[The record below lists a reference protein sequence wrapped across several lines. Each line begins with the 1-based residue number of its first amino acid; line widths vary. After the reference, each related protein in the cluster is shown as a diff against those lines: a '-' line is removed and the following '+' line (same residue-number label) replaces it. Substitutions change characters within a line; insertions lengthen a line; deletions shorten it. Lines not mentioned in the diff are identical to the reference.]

1 MAEITLVAET
11 GRPTGSR
18 PANRLRAQGKVPG
31 VVYGLSTDPTPVTV
45 DWRELRRVLTTEAGL
60 NALIDLQ
67 VDGNT
72 RLSIVKELQ
81 RHPVHHTVDHVDF
94 LLIRRDQ
101 VITVDVPVVLEGHA
115 ELVTREGGM
124 VDQVLTL
131 VAVSAKPADIPNE
144 LSVDISLLQ
153 IGDTVRISD
162 LRLPSGVTT
171 DVDPEDPVVSAHVAT
186 TTLEIEEID
195 EADAEVAAEQA
206 AEAGEGPAPEGA
218 ADGEAAADEGGAEGR
233 SDGSGGDEG

>member
-11 GRPTGSR
+11 GRPTGTR

-31 VVYGLSTDPTPVTV
+31 VVYGLGNDPTPVTV
-45 DWRELRRVLTTEAGL
+45 GWRDLRRVLTTEAGL

-67 VDGNT
+67 VDGDT

-81 RHPVHHTVDHVDF
+81 RHPVQHTVDHVDF

-101 VITVDVPVVLEGHA
+101 VIAVDVPVVLEGEA

-131 VAVSAKPADIPNE
+131 LTVSAKPADIPNE
-144 LSVDISLLQ
+144 LPVDISGLQ
-153 IGDTVRISD
+153 IGDTVRIGD
-162 LRLPSGVTT
+162 LRLPAGVTT
-171 DVDPEDPVVSAHVAT
+171 DLDPDDPVISAHVAT

-206 AEAGEGPAPEGA
+206 AEAGEVPAAEEAGE
-218 ADGEAAADEGGAEGR
+218 GEAAGDDGVSDGRAGGAGDDEG
-233 SDGSGGDEG
+233 

>member
-31 VVYGLSTDPTPVTV
+31 VVYGLGNDPTPVSV

-67 VDGNT
+67 VDGDT

-81 RHPVHHTVDHVDF
+81 RHPVRHTVDHVDF

-101 VITVDVPVVLEGHA
+101 VITVDVPVVLEGEA

-131 VAVSAKPADIPNE
+131 LSVSAKPADIPNE
-144 LSVDISLLQ
+144 LPVDISELQ
-153 IGDTVRISD
+153 IGDTVRIGD

-171 DVDPEDPVVSAHVAT
+171 DLDPEDPVISAHVAT

-195 EADAEVAAEQA
+195 EADAELAAEQA
-206 AEAGEGPAPEGA
+206 AEAGEGPAAE
-218 ADGEAAADEGGAEGR
+218 EAAEGEPAPDEGGGDGR
-233 SDGSGGDEG
+233 SGEAGDNEA

>member
-18 PANRLRAQGKVPG
+18 PAKRLRAQGKVPG

-67 VDGNT
+67 VDGDT

-101 VITVDVPVVLEGHA
+101 VITVDVPVVLEGEA
-115 ELVTREGGM
+115 DLVTREGGM

-131 VAVSAKPADIPNE
+131 LSVSAKPADIPNE
-144 LSVDISLLQ
+144 LPVDISGMQ
-153 IGDTVRISD
+153 IGDTVRIGD

-171 DVDPEDPVVSAHVAT
+171 DSDPEEPVISAHVAT

-206 AEAGEGPAPEGA
+206 AEAGEGPAADAQAA
-218 ADGEAAADEGGAEGR
+218 ADGDATTGDGDGR
-233 SDGSGGDEG
+233 SDEAGDGG